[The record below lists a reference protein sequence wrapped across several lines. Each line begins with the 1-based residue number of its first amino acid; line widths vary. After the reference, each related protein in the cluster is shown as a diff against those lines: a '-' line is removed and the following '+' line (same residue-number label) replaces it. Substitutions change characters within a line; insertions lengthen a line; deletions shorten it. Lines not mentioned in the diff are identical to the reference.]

1 MRGRHKP
8 TRTTYRQKGEPV
20 LALWGFLTVGVFL
33 ALTLFTRT
41 SVLVGLV
48 LVPIVFAVIAGKA
61 GDLGDNI
68 GDGLLQVAP
77 VAVMMTFAVL
87 YFSLMMESGL
97 FDPLIRKIVAWAKG
111 DPVKIAVGTAVV
123 TMCVH
128 LDGDGAATFL
138 ITLSA
143 FLPIYRRIGMRPIT
157 LTAIVALGAGLMNM
171 LPWGGP
177 TLRAMAALDL
187 PSSEVFFPM
196 IVPMIAGG
204 IWVLFAA
211 WILGRRERRRLG
223 TITVGGSGQDATA
236 GAADDDGI
244 SDGAEIAENVE
255 SADGGAV
262 DDTSHASR
270 DKDVPRWRMITNLLL
285 TVALIVVLLTHS
297 LPMEVCFIVAFTIAA
312 VVNIPKW
319 ADQQKLFKDHGAN
332 VVLVTSMV
340 FAAGVF
346 TGILGNTGMIQEMAK
361 TLADLIPDGVG
372 GALPAI
378 VGVVAMPLSLVFTP
392 DAFYFGVLPV
402 FAETASAMGVDP
414 AMIARGA
421 IAGQMTTGFPLSPL
435 TASTFILIGM
445 AKVELGKH
453 QRFTFLWAWGTT
465 IVMLVV
471 ALITGALT
479 L

>member
-1 MRGRHKP
+1 M
-8 TRTTYRQKGEPV
+8 
-20 LALWGFLTVGVFL
+20 LALFGFLTVGIFL

-48 LVPIVFAVIAGKA
+48 LVPIIFAVLAGR
-61 GDLGDNI
+61 GRDLGDFI

-77 VAVMMTFAVL
+77 IAVMMTFAILFFAV
-87 YFSLMMESGL
+87 MMEAGL
-97 FDPLIRKIVAWAKG
+97 FDPLIRRMVSWAKG
-111 DPVKIAVGTAVV
+111 DPVKIAIGTAVV

-143 FLPIYRRIGMRPIT
+143 FLPIYRRIGMRPLA
-157 LTAIVALGAGLMNM
+157 LTAIVALGAGLMNI

-177 TLRAMAALDL
+177 TLRAMAALDMTAA
-187 PSSEVFFPM
+187 EVFTPM
-196 IVPMIAGG
+196 IIPMIAGG
-204 IWVLFAA
+204 VWVLFASYL
-211 WILGRRERRRLG
+211 IGRMERKRLG
-223 TITVGGSGQDATA
+223 TISLDAPAPVAVGSGGEAIPAEDGTVDVPAEQDHTDH
-236 GAADDDGI
+236 ADH
-244 SDGAEIAENVE
+244 
-255 SADGGAV
+255 AD
-262 DDTSHASR
+262 HARR
-270 DKDVPRWRMITNLLL
+270 DHGVPRWRMAVNLIL
-285 TVALIVVLLTHS
+285 TLTLVVVLFTHAV
-297 LPMEVCFIVAFTIAA
+297 PMEVCFIVAFTIAA
-312 VVNIPKW
+312 CVNIPKW
-319 ADQQKLFKDHGAN
+319 KDQQQLFREHGAN

-346 TGILGNTGMIQEMAK
+346 TGILGNTGMIENMAQS
-361 TLADLIPDGVG
+361 LADVIPGSFG
-372 GALPAI
+372 GILP
-378 VGVVAMPLSLVFTP
+378 VLVSVVSMPLSLVFTP

-402 FAETASAMGVDP
+402 FAHTAEVMGVDP

-465 IVMLVV
+465 LVITV
-471 ALITGALT
+471 TAIITGALT
-479 L
+479 F

>member
-1 MRGRHKP
+1 M
-8 TRTTYRQKGEPV
+8 
-20 LALWGFLTVGVFL
+20 LALYGFLTVGIFL

-48 LVPIVFAVIAGKA
+48 LVPIVFAVLAGHG
-61 GDLGDNI
+61 GDLGDFI
-68 GDGLLQVAP
+68 GAGLLQVAP
-77 VAVMMTFAVL
+77 IAVMMTFAIL
-87 YFSLMMESGL
+87 FFSVMMEAGL
-97 FDPLIRKIVAWAKG
+97 FDPLIRRMVAWAKG
-111 DPVKIAVGTAVV
+111 DPVKIAIGTALV

-143 FLPIYRRIGMRPIT
+143 FLPIYRRIGMRPIA

-177 TLRAMAALDL
+177 TIRAMAALDMDA
-187 PSSEVFFPM
+187 SEVFTPM
-196 IVPMIAGG
+196 IIPMIAGG
-204 IWVLFAA
+204 VWVLVATY
-211 WILGRRERRRLG
+211 IIGRMERKRIG
-223 TITVGGSGQDATA
+223 TIRLDADNTAQDVPQDATSDA
-236 GAADDDGI
+236 TAAAA
-244 SDGAEIAENVE
+244 SD
-255 SADGGAV
+255 AV
-262 DDTSHASR
+262 DPVDPGDEADHARR
-270 DKDVPRWRMITNLLL
+270 DAGVPRWRMAVNLVL
-285 TVALIVVLLTHS
+285 TLTLVAVLFTHAV
-297 LPMEVCFIVAFTIAA
+297 PMEVCFIVAFTLAA
-312 VVNIPKW
+312 CVNIPKW
-319 ADQQKLFKDHGAN
+319 KDQQKLFRDHGAN

-346 TGILGNTGMIQEMAK
+346 TGILGNSGMIENMAQS
-361 TLADLIPDGVG
+361 LADVIPESFGSV
-372 GALPAI
+372 LP
-378 VGVVAMPLSLVFTP
+378 VLVSVVSMPLSLVFTP

-402 FAETASAMGVDP
+402 FAHTAEVMGADP

-465 IVMLVV
+465 IVITVTAV
-471 ALITGALT
+471 ITGALT
-479 L
+479 F

>member
-1 MRGRHKP
+1 MRPG
-8 TRTTYRQKGEPV
+8 TIADRTTYRQKGEPV

-97 FDPLIRKIVAWAKG
+97 FDPLIRRIVAWAKG
-111 DPVKIAVGTAVV
+111 DPVKIAIGTAVV

-211 WILGRRERRRLG
+211 WVLGRRERRRLG
-223 TITVGGSGQDATA
+223 TITVGVT
-236 GAADDDGI
+236 
-244 SDGAEIAENVE
+244 DGADGAE

-297 LPMEVCFIVAFTIAA
+297 LPMEVCFIIAFTIAA

-361 TLADLIPDGVG
+361 TLADIIPDNVG

>member
-1 MRGRHKP
+1 MRSTSQDVGRWLRRLESH
-8 TRTTYRQKGEPV
+8 V
-20 LALWGFLTVGVFL
+20 LALFGFLTVGIFL

-48 LVPIVFAVIAGKA
+48 LVPIIFAVLAGRG
-61 GDLGDNI
+61 GDLGEFI

-77 VAVMMTFAVL
+77 IAVMMTFAILFFAV
-87 YFSLMMESGL
+87 MMEAGL
-97 FDPLIRKIVAWAKG
+97 FDPLIRRIVGWAKG
-111 DPVKIAVGTAVV
+111 DPVKIAIGTAVV

-143 FLPIYRRIGMRPIT
+143 FLPIYRRIGMRPLA

-177 TLRAMAALDL
+177 TLRAMAALDM
-187 PSSEVFFPM
+187 SASEVFIPM

-204 IWVLFAA
+204 VWVLVASY
-211 WILGRRERRRLG
+211 IIGRMERKRLG
-223 TITVGGSGQDATA
+223 TITLEAPAPVAVGSGGEAVPVEDGTVDAPAEEDHTDH
-236 GAADDDGI
+236 DD
-244 SDGAEIAENVE
+244 
-255 SADGGAV
+255 
-262 DDTSHASR
+262 HARR
-270 DKDVPRWRMITNLLL
+270 DHGVPRWRMAVNLVL
-285 TVALIVVLLTHS
+285 TLTLVVVLFTHKV
-297 LPMEVCFIVAFTIAA
+297 PMEVCFIVAFTIAA
-312 VVNIPKW
+312 CVNIPKW
-319 ADQQKLFKDHGAN
+319 KDQQQLFRDHGAN

-346 TGILGNTGMIQEMAK
+346 TGVLGNTGMIESMA
-361 TLADLIPDGVG
+361 TSLAEVIPESFGGV
-372 GALPAI
+372 LPVLVSVI
-378 VGVVAMPLSLVFTP
+378 SMPLSLVFTP

-402 FAETASAMGVDP
+402 FAHTAEVMGVDP
-414 AMIARGA
+414 SMIARGA

-435 TASTFILIGM
+435 TASTFILVGM

-465 IVMLVV
+465 LVITV
-471 ALITGALT
+471 TAVLTGALT
-479 L
+479 F

>member
-1 MRGRHKP
+1 MRGRHLRR

-48 LVPIVFAVIAGKA
+48 LVPIAFAVIAGKG

-97 FDPLIRKIVAWAKG
+97 FDPLIRTIVGWAKG
-111 DPVKIAVGTAVV
+111 DPVKIAIGTAVV

-187 PSSEVFFPM
+187 ESSEVFFPM

-204 IWVLFAA
+204 LWVLFAA

-223 TITVGGSGQDATA
+223 TITVGGPVPDATA
-236 GAADDDGI
+236 GAAGGDGT
-244 SDGAEIAENVE
+244 SDGMDGAEGAE
-255 SADGGAV
+255 DGAV

-270 DKDVPRWRMITNLLL
+270 DRDVPRWRMITNLLL
-285 TVALIVVLLTHS
+285 TVALVILLLTHS

-319 ADQQKLFKDHGAN
+319 ADQQKLFRDHGAN

-361 TLADLIPDGVG
+361 TLADIIPDGVG

>member
-1 MRGRHKP
+1 
-8 TRTTYRQKGEPV
+8 
-20 LALWGFLTVGVFL
+20 
-33 ALTLFTRT
+33 
-41 SVLVGLV
+41 
-48 LVPIVFAVIAGKA
+48 
-61 GDLGDNI
+61 
-68 GDGLLQVAP
+68 
-77 VAVMMTFAVL
+77 
-87 YFSLMMESGL
+87 
-97 FDPLIRKIVAWAKG
+97 
-111 DPVKIAVGTAVV
+111 
-123 TMCVH
+123 
-128 LDGDGAATFL
+128 
-138 ITLSA
+138 
-143 FLPIYRRIGMRPIT
+143 
-157 LTAIVALGAGLMNM
+157 MNM

-211 WILGRRERRRLG
+211 WVLGRRERRRLG
-223 TITVGGSGQDATA
+223 TITVGVT
-236 GAADDDGI
+236 
-244 SDGAEIAENVE
+244 DGADGAE

-297 LPMEVCFIVAFTIAA
+297 LPMEVCFIIAFTIAA

-361 TLADLIPDGVG
+361 TLADIIPDNVG

>member
-1 MRGRHKP
+1 MRPG
-8 TRTTYRQKGEPV
+8 TIADRTTYRQKGEPV

-97 FDPLIRKIVAWAKG
+97 FDPLIRRIVAWAKG
-111 DPVKIAVGTAVV
+111 DPVKIAIGTAVV

-211 WILGRRERRRLG
+211 WVLGRRERRRLG
-223 TITVGGSGQDATA
+223 TITVGVT
-236 GAADDDGI
+236 
-244 SDGAEIAENVE
+244 DGADGAE

-297 LPMEVCFIVAFTIAA
+297 LPMVVCFIIAFTIAA

-361 TLADLIPDGVG
+361 TLADIIPDNVG

>member
-1 MRGRHKP
+1 
-8 TRTTYRQKGEPV
+8 V

-97 FDPLIRKIVAWAKG
+97 FDPLIRRIVAWAKG
-111 DPVKIAVGTAVV
+111 DPVKIAIGTAVV

-211 WILGRRERRRLG
+211 WVLGRRERRRLG
-223 TITVGGSGQDATA
+223 TITVGVT
-236 GAADDDGI
+236 
-244 SDGAEIAENVE
+244 DGADGAE

-297 LPMEVCFIVAFTIAA
+297 LPMEVCFIIAFTIAA

-361 TLADLIPDGVG
+361 TLADIIPDNVG